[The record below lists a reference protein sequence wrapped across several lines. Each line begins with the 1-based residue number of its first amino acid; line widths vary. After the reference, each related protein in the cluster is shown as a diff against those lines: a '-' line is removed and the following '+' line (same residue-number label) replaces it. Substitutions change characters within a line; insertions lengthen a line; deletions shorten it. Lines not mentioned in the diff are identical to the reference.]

1 MIDARGR
8 CGFSVAASAAARAGS
23 VLPEV
28 VDCSVPI
35 TVFALA
41 VLMSVLALEAIG
53 EGAVALGIALWIL
66 LLRGM
71 TFCLHCFF
79 LYFDLKRECSID
91 SLYDLYA
98 LYDLYDGICV
108 GSNVKAN

>member
-35 TVFALA
+35 TVFSLA

-71 TFCLHCFF
+71 TFCFQCFF
-79 LYFDLKRECSID
+79 LYSDLKRECSID